1 MALELLNAVGMTV
14 DTATDGEE
22 AVTKA
27 RLVAYDLVLMDVQ
40 MPRLDGLRAT
50 RAIRALA
57 GWENRPIL
65 AMTANVFA
73 DDRQACVAAGMND
86 FVPKP
91 VDPGTLYAM
100 LLKMAARAKPA
111 PPERR
116 SRNPS
121 SRRQLRAGQEIGNPS
136 HGNPGPLA

>member
-100 LLKMAARAKPA
+100 LLKWLPEQTAAASSDCTASLAA
-111 PPERR
+111 P
-116 SRNPS
+116 STVS
-121 SRRQLRAGQEIGNPS
+121 IDS
-136 HGNPGPLA
+136 